1 MLKTGLSHGVAIIP
15 NAPKQRFNDPETGAH
30 FEFSDMCKR
39 LEALAKRRFVEEL
52 QGGTKIGD
60 KSIATKKILSK
71 DFTQIKDLK
80 AEEKPTTQ
88 GEKEHKSAGRKKDS
102 THRSQETFT
111 DRHKSESKL
120 ESQRKKSEEP

>member
-15 NAPKQRFNDPETGAH
+15 NAPKQRFTDPETGAH

-60 KSIATKKILSK
+60 KSIASKKILSK
-71 DFTQIKDLK
+71 DFTWKKDLK
-80 AEEKPTTQ
+80 ADEKPAL
-88 GEKEHKSAGRKKDS
+88 GEKEHKSAGRRKDS

-111 DRHKSESKL
+111 ERHKSESKL
-120 ESQRKKSEEP
+120 DSQKKKSEDP